1 MHIGKL
7 HNEPEIMFS
16 TLNQDQVRE
25 IHSKS
30 IKILEELGMVVHHEG
45 ALQLLKEAGAFVE
58 ADKVFIPAA
67 MVENAIRTA
76 PSRFTLYDRNGNAAM
91 HVEHRNVYY
100 GTGSDTPNR
109 IDYESGERCKWTKK
123 DVEDGITL
131 CDYLENIDFVMSM
144 GLISDV
150 ETHMNTREQYA
161 VMLRKSKKPQIVIA
175 SGGIDLSIGS
185 VLAYSGIMMAFAMKA
200 GIPVP
205 LAVTLGIFA
214 GVIIGLCSGL
224 LISRLRLNSLVTTLG
239 FMSIARG
246 LALILTKSSPIY
258 GFPNAFKFIGSGR
271 VGPVNVPIIIALVIV
286 IISYIL
292 LNKTKW
298 GYYTLALGGN
308 EEALRR
314 AGVATHKYRTS
325 IYVFCAMMAA
335 IAGMITIAR
344 LNSADPL
351 AGWMVETDAIAAVVL
366 GGTSLSG
373 GRGSIVGAVLACFVL
388 GMLDNGL
395 ILMAIPAYYQKP
407 S

>member
-1 MHIGKL
+1 MLILLVMGVVL
-7 HNEPEIMFS
+7 SFLSPYFLTWSNLYNI
-16 TLNQDQVRE
+16 LDQTSVD
-25 IHSKS
+25 IVLA
-30 IKILEELGMVVHHEG
+30 IGMV
-45 ALQLLKEAGAFVE
+45 F
-58 ADKVFIPAA
+58 
-67 MVENAIRTA
+67 
-76 PSRFTLYDRNGNAAM
+76 
-91 HVEHRNVYY
+91 
-100 GTGSDTPNR
+100 
-109 IDYESGERCKWTKK
+109 
-123 DVEDGITL
+123 
-131 CDYLENIDFVMSM
+131 
-144 GLISDV
+144 
-150 ETHMNTREQYA
+150 
-161 VMLRKSKKPQIVIA
+161 VIA

-205 LAVTLGIFA
+205 WAVALGIFA
-214 GVIIGLCSGL
+214 GVVIGLCSGL
-224 LISRLRLNSLVTTLG
+224 LISCLRLNPLVTTLG

-258 GFPNAFKFIGSGR
+258 GFPNSFKFIGSGR

-308 EEALRR
+308 EETLRR
-314 AGVATHKYRTS
+314 AGVATYKYRTS
-325 IYVFCAMMAA
+325 LYVFCALMAS

-373 GRGSIVGAVLACFVL
+373 GRGSIVGAVLACLVL

-395 ILMAIPAYYQKP
+395 ILMAIPAYYQKLFCGLIIIIALVATELRNRKEHRNFG
-407 S
+407 

>member
-1 MHIGKL
+1 MERK
-7 HNEPEIMFS
+7 
-16 TLNQDQVRE
+16 
-25 IHSKS
+25 
-30 IKILEELGMVVHHEG
+30 
-45 ALQLLKEAGAFVE
+45 LLKTLQSKHFSQILLLLILLVMGIVLSFLSPYFLTWSNFYNILDQTSVDIILAIGMAFV
-58 ADKVFIPAA
+58 
-67 MVENAIRTA
+67 
-76 PSRFTLYDRNGNAAM
+76 
-91 HVEHRNVYY
+91 
-100 GTGSDTPNR
+100 
-109 IDYESGERCKWTKK
+109 
-123 DVEDGITL
+123 
-131 CDYLENIDFVMSM
+131 
-144 GLISDV
+144 IS
-150 ETHMNTREQYA
+150 
-161 VMLRKSKKPQIVIA
+161 

-205 LAVTLGIFA
+205 LAVALGILA
-214 GVIIGLCSGL
+214 GMFIGLCNGL
-224 LISRLRLNSLVTTLG
+224 LISRLHLNPLVTTLG

-246 LALILTKSSPIY
+246 FALILTNSSPIF

-325 IYVFCAMMAA
+325 IYIFCAMMAA
-335 IAGMITIAR
+335 IAGMITVAR

-351 AGWMVETDAIAAVVL
+351 AGWMVEKDAIAAVVL

-395 ILMAIPAYYQKP
+395 ILMAIPAYYQKLFCGLIIIIALVATELRNRKEHRNFG
-407 S
+407 

>member
-1 MHIGKL
+1 MGRK
-7 HNEPEIMFS
+7 
-16 TLNQDQVRE
+16 
-25 IHSKS
+25 
-30 IKILEELGMVVHHEG
+30 
-45 ALQLLKEAGAFVE
+45 LLKIAQSKHFSQILLLLILLVMGIVLSFLSPYFLTWSNFYNILDQTSVDIILAIGMAFV
-58 ADKVFIPAA
+58 
-67 MVENAIRTA
+67 
-76 PSRFTLYDRNGNAAM
+76 
-91 HVEHRNVYY
+91 
-100 GTGSDTPNR
+100 
-109 IDYESGERCKWTKK
+109 
-123 DVEDGITL
+123 
-131 CDYLENIDFVMSM
+131 
-144 GLISDV
+144 IS
-150 ETHMNTREQYA
+150 
-161 VMLRKSKKPQIVIA
+161 

-205 LAVTLGIFA
+205 LAVALGILA
-214 GVIIGLCSGL
+214 GMFIGLCNGL
-224 LISRLRLNSLVTTLG
+224 LISRLHLNPLVTTLG

-246 LALILTKSSPIY
+246 FALILTNSSPIF

-395 ILMAIPAYYQKP
+395 ILMAIPAYYQKLFCGLIIIIALVATELRNRKEHRNFG
-407 S
+407 

>member
-1 MHIGKL
+1 MGGKL
-7 HNEPEIMFS
+7 LKIAQSKCFAQILLLLILLVMGVVLSFLSPYFLTWSNFYNI
-16 TLNQDQVRE
+16 LDQTSVD
-25 IHSKS
+25 I
-30 IKILEELGMVVHHEG
+30 ILAIGMV
-45 ALQLLKEAGAFVE
+45 F
-58 ADKVFIPAA
+58 
-67 MVENAIRTA
+67 
-76 PSRFTLYDRNGNAAM
+76 
-91 HVEHRNVYY
+91 
-100 GTGSDTPNR
+100 
-109 IDYESGERCKWTKK
+109 
-123 DVEDGITL
+123 
-131 CDYLENIDFVMSM
+131 
-144 GLISDV
+144 
-150 ETHMNTREQYA
+150 
-161 VMLRKSKKPQIVIA
+161 VIA

-205 LAVTLGIFA
+205 WAVALGIFA
-214 GVIIGLCSGL
+214 GVVIGLCSGL
-224 LISRLRLNSLVTTLG
+224 LISCLRLNPLVTTLG

-286 IISYIL
+286 IISCIL

-314 AGVATHKYRTS
+314 AGVATYKYRTS
-325 IYVFCAMMAA
+325 LYVFCSLMAA
-335 IAGMITIAR
+335 TAGMITIAR

-373 GRGSIVGAVLACFVL
+373 GRGSIVGAVLACLVL

-395 ILMAIPAYYQKP
+395 ILMAIPAYYQKLFCGLIIIIALVATELRNRKEHRNFG
-407 S
+407 

>member
-1 MHIGKL
+1 MERK
-7 HNEPEIMFS
+7 
-16 TLNQDQVRE
+16 
-25 IHSKS
+25 
-30 IKILEELGMVVHHEG
+30 
-45 ALQLLKEAGAFVE
+45 LLKTLQSKHFSQILLLLILLVMGIVLSFLSPYFLTWSNFYNILDQTSVDIILAIGMAFV
-58 ADKVFIPAA
+58 
-67 MVENAIRTA
+67 
-76 PSRFTLYDRNGNAAM
+76 
-91 HVEHRNVYY
+91 
-100 GTGSDTPNR
+100 
-109 IDYESGERCKWTKK
+109 
-123 DVEDGITL
+123 
-131 CDYLENIDFVMSM
+131 
-144 GLISDV
+144 IS
-150 ETHMNTREQYA
+150 
-161 VMLRKSKKPQIVIA
+161 

-205 LAVTLGIFA
+205 LAVALGILA
-214 GVIIGLCSGL
+214 GMFIGLCNGL
-224 LISRLRLNSLVTTLG
+224 LISRLHLNPLVTTLG

-246 LALILTKSSPIY
+246 FALILTNSSPIF

-325 IYVFCAMMAA
+325 IYIFCAMMAA
-335 IAGMITIAR
+335 IAGMITVAR

-395 ILMAIPAYYQKP
+395 ILMAIPAYYQKLFCGLIIIIALVATELRNRKEHRNFG
-407 S
+407 

>member
-1 MHIGKL
+1 MERKLLRTLQSKHFSQILLLLILLVMGIVLSFLSPYFLTWSNFYNILDQTSVDIILAIG
-7 HNEPEIMFS
+7 M
-16 TLNQDQVRE
+16 
-25 IHSKS
+25 
-30 IKILEELGMVVHHEG
+30 
-45 ALQLLKEAGAFVE
+45 AFV
-58 ADKVFIPAA
+58 
-67 MVENAIRTA
+67 
-76 PSRFTLYDRNGNAAM
+76 
-91 HVEHRNVYY
+91 
-100 GTGSDTPNR
+100 
-109 IDYESGERCKWTKK
+109 
-123 DVEDGITL
+123 
-131 CDYLENIDFVMSM
+131 
-144 GLISDV
+144 IS
-150 ETHMNTREQYA
+150 
-161 VMLRKSKKPQIVIA
+161 

-205 LAVTLGIFA
+205 LAVALGILA
-214 GVIIGLCSGL
+214 GMFIGLCNGL
-224 LISRLRLNSLVTTLG
+224 LISRLHLNPLVTTLG

-246 LALILTKSSPIY
+246 FALILTNSSPIF

-325 IYVFCAMMAA
+325 IYIFCAMMAA
-335 IAGMITIAR
+335 IAGMITVAR

-395 ILMAIPAYYQKP
+395 ILMAIPAYYQKLFCGLIIIIALVATELRNRKEHRNFG
-407 S
+407 

>member
-1 MHIGKL
+1 MG
-7 HNEPEIMFS
+7 
-16 TLNQDQVRE
+16 
-25 IHSKS
+25 
-30 IKILEELGMVVHHEG
+30 G
-45 ALQLLKEAGAFVE
+45 QLLKIAQSKHFSQILLLLILLVMGIVLSFLSPYFLTWSNFYNILDQTSVDIILAVGM
-58 ADKVFIPAA
+58 VF
-67 MVENAIRTA
+67 
-76 PSRFTLYDRNGNAAM
+76 
-91 HVEHRNVYY
+91 
-100 GTGSDTPNR
+100 
-109 IDYESGERCKWTKK
+109 
-123 DVEDGITL
+123 
-131 CDYLENIDFVMSM
+131 
-144 GLISDV
+144 
-150 ETHMNTREQYA
+150 
-161 VMLRKSKKPQIVIA
+161 VIA

-205 LAVTLGIFA
+205 WAVALGIFA
-214 GVIIGLCSGL
+214 GVVIGLCSGL
-224 LISRLRLNSLVTTLG
+224 LISCLRLNPLVTTLG

-373 GRGSIVGAVLACFVL
+373 GRGSIVGAVLACLVL

-395 ILMAIPAYYQKP
+395 ILMAIPAYYQKLFCGLIIIIALVATELRNRKEHRNFG
-407 S
+407 